1 MISYKAHSKLTF
13 FVHLA
18 PNSIVATV
26 DHEMHRMRRNS
37 INGFFSNASIRRVEP
52 IIKENLEK
60 MLARWIDPT
69 AKDGKVLH
77 MHTVF
82 KAYASDIITTYAFG
96 DCFHFLDEED
106 WGMAYFASTDR
117 YFSLTHVFGHFPI
130 VMKLVNSM
138 PIWALR
144 IFIPNLTEMS
154 GKQMVRARV
163 LAHCTN
169 SSLSLDFYH
178 SERS

>member
-1 MISYKAHSKLTF
+1 MVGQRTGSRHWAASYRSHLELTSCLP
-13 FVHLA
+13 LA

-26 DHEMHRMRRNS
+26 DHDMHRMRRNS

-60 MLARWIDPT
+60 MLARWNEPT
-69 AKDGKVLH
+69 GKNGKVLH
-77 MHTVF
+77 MHPVF

-106 WGMAYFASTDR
+106 WGMSYFASTDR

-130 VMKLVNSM
+130 VMKLVNNM
-138 PIWALR
+138 PTWALR

-154 GKQMVRARV
+154 GKQMVR
-163 LAHCTN
+163 LTI
-169 SSLSLDFYH
+169 SLYFYVT
-178 SERS
+178 R